1 VSVALEAVGSA
12 LVGLVELP
20 FRDGYVPS
28 IVVVSLYVSLVAVS
42 LSTLV
47 SVPVAVTMGFLE
59 FPGKSLVK
67 SVINT
72 GMGFPSVVVGL
83 VVLFAVSNQGPLGS
97 FELIFT
103 REAMIL
109 SQFVLATP
117 PITAI
122 SLAAI
127 TGVDDGV
134 REAASA
140 LGGTRIDVALV
151 VLKEARYGIAT
162 AILAGFGR
170 AISEV
175 GSVLIVGGNITS
187 ADGISKTRTLTTAI
201 QLEARQGRYETAMIL
216 GAVLVVLVLTVN
228 TIVVRLSD
236 NLRVTDVTHA
246 YDAEPVL
253 TDVSLAVDPGEVLAL
268 IGPSGVGKTTLL
280 RILGLS
286 LEPTAGTV
294 AFDETDVW
302 AADTARRRALRRRT
316 GTVFQAASLFDASV
330 ARNVEYG
337 LRVRRPW
344 RERIR
349 SGIRGLVGGE
359 DAPASVRDALDVVG
373 LPDAASRSADS
384 LSGGEAQ
391 RVSFARALAYDPDLL
406 LLDEPTSD
414 LDPRNT
420 AVVEDAVERARARD
434 IGVVVATHDMNQAER
449 IADRVAVLLGDG
461 VTEVGLTEAV
471 FDDPRDDRT
480 RQFIA
485 GELVY

>member
-12 LVGLVELP
+12 LLGLVDLP

-28 IVVVSLYVSLVAVS
+28 IVVVSLYVSLVAVG

-83 VVLFAVSNQGPLGS
+83 VVLFVVSNQGPLGS
-97 FELIFT
+97 LELIFT
-103 REAMIL
+103 REAMIM

-127 TGVDDGV
+127 TGVDDRV
-134 REAASA
+134 RDAARA

-162 AILAGFGR
+162 AIVAGFGR

-236 NLRVTDVTHA
+236 NCH
-246 YDAEPVL
+246 
-253 TDVSLAVDPGEVLAL
+253 
-268 IGPSGVGKTTLL
+268 
-280 RILGLS
+280 
-286 LEPTAGTV
+286 
-294 AFDETDVW
+294 
-302 AADTARRRALRRRT
+302 
-316 GTVFQAASLFDASV
+316 
-330 ARNVEYG
+330 
-337 LRVRRPW
+337 
-344 RERIR
+344 
-349 SGIRGLVGGE
+349 
-359 DAPASVRDALDVVG
+359 
-373 LPDAASRSADS
+373 
-384 LSGGEAQ
+384 
-391 RVSFARALAYDPDLL
+391 
-406 LLDEPTSD
+406 
-414 LDPRNT
+414 
-420 AVVEDAVERARARD
+420 
-434 IGVVVATHDMNQAER
+434 
-449 IADRVAVLLGDG
+449 
-461 VTEVGLTEAV
+461 
-471 FDDPRDDRT
+471 
-480 RQFIA
+480 
-485 GELVY
+485 